1 MGHLF
6 FFIGQVS
13 MEAEA
18 DVEDIITR
26 EDGVVEAVGLGSAAC
41 CEFHRERVL
50 SDTFWLAQ
58 RRDTVQGKDKCQ
70 IPGLERSIVL
80 RFTLPLLVPFLPFR
94 VKFCSHMKS
103 YELSSH
109 HRFSISIHFS

>member
-1 MGHLF
+1 MRLIWDTMGHLF

-50 SDTFWLAQ
+50 SDTFWLAK
-58 RRDTVQGKDKCQ
+58 RRDTVQGKDKWQ
-70 IPGLERSIVL
+70 DGR
-80 RFTLPLLVPFLPFR
+80 
-94 VKFCSHMKS
+94 H
-103 YELSSH
+103 
-109 HRFSISIHFS
+109 

>member
-1 MGHLF
+1 MRPRASVLLDAVDMGHHGTPF

-26 EDGVVEAVGLGSAAC
+26 EDGVVEAVGLGSAVC

-50 SDTFWLAQ
+50 SDTFWLAK
-58 RRDTVQGKDKCQ
+58 RRDTVQGKDKWQ
-70 IPGLERSIVL
+70 DGR
-80 RFTLPLLVPFLPFR
+80 
-94 VKFCSHMKS
+94 H
-103 YELSSH
+103 
-109 HRFSISIHFS
+109 

>member
-1 MGHLF
+1 MRLIWDTMGHHGAPF

-41 CEFHRERVL
+41 CEFHHERVL
-50 SDTFWLAQ
+50 SDTFWLAK
-58 RRDTVQGKDKCQ
+58 RRDTVQGKDKWQ
-70 IPGLERSIVL
+70 DGR
-80 RFTLPLLVPFLPFR
+80 
-94 VKFCSHMKS
+94 H
-103 YELSSH
+103 
-109 HRFSISIHFS
+109 